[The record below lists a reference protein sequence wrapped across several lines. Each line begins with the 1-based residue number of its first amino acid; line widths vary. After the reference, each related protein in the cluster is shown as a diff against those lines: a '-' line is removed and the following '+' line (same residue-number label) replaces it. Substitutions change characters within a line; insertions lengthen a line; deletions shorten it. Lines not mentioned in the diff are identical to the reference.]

1 MPTPKRQLELFD
13 TDRFTEDFVA
23 YIDGRLPEGDWLGV
37 PDVATAFDVCSNQ
50 VHAWIEERLIRGYD
64 KGAKDRRYLVIWR
77 ASVLHF
83 ARSRAE

>member
-13 TDRFTEDFVA
+13 TDRFTEDFVD

-50 VHAWIEERLIRGYD
+50 VHAWIEDGSLRGFN
-64 KGAKDRRYLVIWR
+64 KGARDRRRPMIFR

-83 ARSRAE
+83 ARNRAE